1 MLAGRLNKATMKD
14 YLILHRQILHWEWH
28 DDAYMVSLFI
38 HLLCMANYLP
48 NYRYRG
54 KVQRVGELHTSVPKL
69 SVLTGMSQNTIIS
82 KLRKLQSTGEITF
95 TSGKKGTDI
104 YIVNY
109 AKYQFVMP
117 CSSATDAEHHE
128 EQNGE
133 QFAEHNAEQCGAL
146 LAVPNGAQ
154 VDEQGEKQAK
164 SIQKKASSASSS
176 AQGSATVAP
185 QGGDN
190 QQIYNIDNNILKEK
204 NIKKKGGEPVQGAA
218 GQPTTAELEA
228 MFNQF
233 RQAYKGTKRGLKVE
247 LENFKKKYSNWR
259 EIIPC
264 LMPALEREIAWREQM
279 QAAGQFVPQWAYLQT
294 WINQARWENEFEA
307 VQPAKGGTALHNAQQ
322 VQTQQP
328 PSDDE
333 YGGSFGGVD
342 C

>member
-1 MLAGRLNKATMKD
+1 
-14 YLILHRQILHWEWH
+14 
-28 DDAYMVSLFI
+28 MVSLFI

-117 CSSATDAEHHE
+117 SSSATDAEHHE
-128 EQNGE
+128 EQL
-133 QFAEHNAEQCGAL
+133 AEHNAGQSGEL
-146 LAVPNGAQ
+146 LAVPSGAQ
-154 VDEQGEKQAK
+154 VEEQDENQPK
-164 SIQKKASSASSS
+164 SIQKKASSASCS
-176 AQGSATVAP
+176 AKGSATVAP

-190 QQIYNIDNNILKEK
+190 QQIYNIDNNIIKEK
-204 NIKKKGGEPVQGAA
+204 IKKKGGEPVQGAA
-218 GQPTTAELEA
+218 GQYTTAELEA

-264 LMPALEREIAWREQM
+264 LMPALEREIAWREQTL
-279 QAAGQFVPQWAYLQT
+279 AAGKFLPQWAYLQT

-307 VQPAKGGTALHNAQQ
+307 VEPAKGGAAQQ
-322 VQTQQP
+322 HNTRQAQSQQP

>member
-1 MLAGRLNKATMKD
+1 M
-14 YLILHRQILHWEWH
+14 HWEWH

-54 KVQRVGELHTSVPKL
+54 EVQRVGELQTSVPQL
-69 SVLTGMSQNTIIS
+69 AALTGMSQNTIIS
-82 KLRKLQSTGEITF
+82 KLRKLQKTGEITVKP
-95 TSGKKGTDI
+95 TKKGTNI
-104 YIVNY
+104 YIRNY
-109 AKYQFVMP
+109 AKYQGITP
-117 CSSATDAEHHE
+117 DTTATNAVPTGAQCDEQLA
-128 EQNGE
+128 EQNGA
-133 QFAEHNAEQCGAL
+133 QGA
-146 LAVPNGAQ
+146 AYAGAQ
-154 VDEQGEKQAK
+154 AGVQAENSEKPAK
-164 SIQKKASSASSS
+164 KHASSPCC
-176 AQGSATVAP
+176 SATVAP

-190 QQIYNIDNNILKEK
+190 QQIYNIDNNIIKEK
-204 NIKKKGGEPVQGAA
+204 NIKKKGSEPVQGAA

-247 LENFKKKYSNWR
+247 LENFKKKYNNWR
-259 EIIPC
+259 EIAPC
-264 LMPALEREIAWREQM
+264 LMPALEREMAWREQM

-307 VQPAKGGTALHNAQQ
+307 VQPAKSGAAQYNAQQ

>member
-1 MLAGRLNKATMKD
+1 
-14 YLILHRQILHWEWH
+14 
-28 DDAYMVSLFI
+28 
-38 HLLCMANYLP
+38 
-48 NYRYRG
+48 
-54 KVQRVGELHTSVPKL
+54 
-69 SVLTGMSQNTIIS
+69 
-82 KLRKLQSTGEITF
+82 
-95 TSGKKGTDI
+95 
-104 YIVNY
+104 
-109 AKYQFVMP
+109 MP
-117 CSSATDAEHHE
+117 SSSATNAEHHE
-128 EQNGE
+128 EQSGE
-133 QFAEHNAEQCGAL
+133 QLAEHDAEQCGAL
-146 LAVPNGAQ
+146 LAVPSGVQ
-154 VDEQGEKQAK
+154 VKGQDKKQPK
-164 SIQKKASSASSS
+164 SIQKKASSASCS

-190 QQIYNIDNNILKEK
+190 QQIYIIDNNIIKEK
-204 NIKKKGGEPVQGAA
+204 IIKKKGGEPVQGAT
-218 GQPTTAELEA
+218 GQYTTAKLEA

-259 EIIPC
+259 EIVPY

-307 VQPAKGGTALHNAQQ
+307 VEPAKGGTAQYNAQQ

>member
-1 MLAGRLNKATMKD
+1 
-14 YLILHRQILHWEWH
+14 
-28 DDAYMVSLFI
+28 
-38 HLLCMANYLP
+38 
-48 NYRYRG
+48 
-54 KVQRVGELHTSVPKL
+54 
-69 SVLTGMSQNTIIS
+69 
-82 KLRKLQSTGEITF
+82 
-95 TSGKKGTDI
+95 
-104 YIVNY
+104 
-109 AKYQFVMP
+109 MP
-117 CSSATDAEHHE
+117 CSYATNAEHHE
-128 EQNGE
+128 EQSGE
-133 QFAEHNAEQCGAL
+133 QFAEHNTEQCGVL

-154 VDEQGEKQAK
+154 IEEQDEKQPK
-164 SIQKKASSASSS
+164 SIQKKASSASCS

-190 QQIYNIDNNILKEK
+190 QQIYNIDNIIKEK
-204 NIKKKGGEPVQGAA
+204 NKKKKGSEPVQGAA
-218 GQPTTAELEA
+218 GQYTTAELEA

-247 LENFKKKYSNWR
+247 LENFKKKYNNWR

-307 VQPAKGGTALHNAQQ
+307 VQPAKGDAAQYNTQ
-322 VQTQQP
+322 QAQTQQP

>member
-54 KVQRVGELHTSVPKL
+54 KAQRVGELHTSVPKL
-69 SVLTGMSQNTIIS
+69 SLLTGMSQNTIIS

-95 TSGKKGTDI
+95 TCGKKGTDI

-117 CSSATDAEHHE
+117 SSSATGAERHE
-128 EQNGE
+128 EQSGE
-133 QFAEHNAEQCGAL
+133 QRAEHNAEQSDEL
-146 LAVPNGAQ
+146 LAVPSGAQ
-154 VDEQGEKQAK
+154 VEEQGAKQPK
-164 SIQKKASSASSS
+164 SIQKKASSASCS
-176 AQGSATVAP
+176 AHGSATVAP

-190 QQIYNIDNNILKEK
+190 QQIYNIHNNIIKEK
-204 NIKKKGGEPVQGAA
+204 NIKKKGSEPVQGTA

-259 EIIPC
+259 EIVPC

-307 VQPAKGGTALHNAQQ
+307 VQPAKGGVAQYAQQ
-322 VQTQQP
+322 AQTQQP

>member
-1 MLAGRLNKATMKD
+1 M
-14 YLILHRQILHWEWH
+14 HWEWH

-128 EQNGE
+128 EQSGE
-133 QFAEHNAEQCGAL
+133 QLAEHNAEQCGA
-146 LAVPNGAQ
+146 Q
-154 VDEQGEKQAK
+154 IEEQDEKQPK
-164 SIQKKASSASSS
+164 SIQKKASSASCSV
-176 AQGSATVAP
+176 QGSATVAP

-204 NIKKKGGEPVQGAA
+204 NIKKKGGEPIQCAA
-218 GQPTTAELEA
+218 GQPTAELET

-247 LENFKKKYSNWR
+247 LENFKKKYNNWR

-307 VQPAKGGTALHNAQQ
+307 VQPAKCGTAQHNAQQ
-322 VQTQQP
+322 MQTQQP
-328 PSDDE
+328 PSDNE